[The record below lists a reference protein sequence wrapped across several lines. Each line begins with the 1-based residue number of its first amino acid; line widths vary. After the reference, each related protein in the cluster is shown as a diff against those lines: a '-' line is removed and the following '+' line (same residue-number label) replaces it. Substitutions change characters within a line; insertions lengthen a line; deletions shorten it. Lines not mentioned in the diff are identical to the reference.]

1 MTLDIR
7 TEADRRYDAARDGSA
22 YVKAASFEPSTSPR
36 SRDNVLIGHTDG
48 CEVRAHYMADD
59 CDEGNGGL
67 AWAEVVWNGLTIST
81 DGCSYLNL
89 PTSGGMSGDMEPLE
103 WLAVKTLAQT
113 DVPERLMALA
123 RRYPRFADVPVA
135 PVAPVGTPVEAVR
148 FVCDDTLDRRHGQE
162 IGTDYRCGETVSYC
176 PDDGSR
182 PTLCAFGNDIFN
194 DQLDRDLDNLITL
207 LNDPR
212 VQAAR
217 AAQR

>member
-1 MTLDIR
+1 
-7 TEADRRYDAARDGSA
+7 
-22 YVKAASFEPSTSPR
+22 
-36 SRDNVLIGHTDG
+36 
-48 CEVRAHYMADD
+48 
-59 CDEGNGGL
+59 
-67 AWAEVVWNGLTIST
+67 
-81 DGCSYLNL
+81 
-89 PTSGGMSGDMEPLE
+89 MSGDMEPIE

-135 PVAPVGTPVEAVR
+135 SVASVGNPVEAMR

-162 IGTDYRCGETVSYC
+162 IGTDYRCGETVIYF

-207 LNDPR
+207 LSDPR